1 MTTEQDD
8 KSTWYDDLMALIRKK
23 QEENQALRKVQKSLQ
38 SIGKGKDITGEIPE
52 DEDQI
57 NDITIKDQPVNK
69 ENNQH

>member
-1 MTTEQDD
+1 MIPEPENNASWLDDITE
-8 KSTWYDDLMALIRKK
+8 LIRRK